1 MWCCLAHPSVM
12 QVCVTGYTPDQ
23 ARQVL
28 NNLEHID
35 TEGQMQSE
43 DKQVNGPQSVSL
55 ETSDAQA
62 ELKLWL

>member
-1 MWCCLAHPSVM
+1 M